1 MRIDQVRFLGLLM
14 VVVLVAGCN
23 NAKRLPNGKYLLKRN
38 EIQTNNP
45 QLDKPDLESLIKQK
59 PNKKALGLFRLK
71 LTIYNWGTRIE
82 NDSSKIKQWMKNSAG
97 ERPVILDT
105 VMTDN
110 TMRQMSYYLE
120 NKGYFNSSIKK
131 DIERQENKKAIVT
144 YQISTHEP
152 YRVRKVQY
160 LLEDS
165 TIRDELEKARI
176 TSLIQSGSIFDA
188 GRFDDERDRLTEFLR
203 NRGYYYFN
211 KNFIQYK
218 VDSAIEGH
226 QLDVYIQINNRVYK
240 AQMYNDSL
248 VSLPHHKYNIRDVYI
263 YPDFDALREGYVDY
277 DTLHFE
283 YSDRVYHYI
292 YNKSLPYKPKS
303 LNQFIFI
310 KPGERYKMKDAEMTN
325 RRLADLQQFKY
336 INVEFVNIHG
346 DMKPWFRDTLPKKL
360 DCYIRLTRSPKQS
373 FTVEWLGKNTSRDLG
388 TEISLIYS
396 NKNLFRG
403 SEVLNLNTN
412 LALET
417 QRIIGDDNDEN
428 VVGFLPFNTIE
439 YGVNANID
447 LPKFLLPI
455 DQSRFPAYF
464 KPRTRLSSGY
474 NYRQRPDYSRH
485 LINLSFGYRWN
496 ETKTKQHQILVADI
510 NSIKLN
516 PDSSF
521 IEKLNEIDN
530 KKFLSAYEDHLIVGG
545 KYTFILNTQGSRKKE
560 PDFWYLRT
568 TFEPAGLV
576 LNTLASAFNANQD
589 AEGNYEIFRIRYAQY
604 VRAEADYRYFYRFNE
619 RNQLATRISLGVGI
633 PYGNLNVLPFEKS
646 FFVGG
651 ANGIRA
657 WQLRSLGPGG
667 FSGDVSNFDKI
678 GDISLES
685 SVEYRFPIYDF
696 FKGGLFIDAGNVWL
710 KDKNDD
716 FPLGHFQADRFFKQI
731 AIGTGFGLRLDFSL
745 FVLRLDAGVRMVDP
759 SKSPGNRWVLDEY
772 KIKNT
777 NINFGIGYPF

>member
-1 MRIDQVRFLGLLM
+1 MRITPARLLELLM
-14 VVVLVAGCN
+14 VVVLLAGCN
-23 NAKRLPNGKYLLKRN
+23 NAKRLPEDKYLLKRN
-38 EIQTNNP
+38 KIQTNNP
-45 QLDKPDLESLIKQK
+45 EIDKSDIQTLIKQK
-59 PNKKALGLFRLK
+59 PNKTAFGLFRFK
-71 LTIYNWGTRIE
+71 LTVYNWGKSIE
-82 NDSSKIKQWMKNSAG
+82 NDSSKIKQWLTQSAG
-97 ERPVILDT
+97 EEPVVLDT
-105 VMTDN
+105 AMTNN
-110 TMRQMSYYLE
+110 TLRQINFYLQ
-120 NKGYFNSSIKK
+120 NKGYFESSVNK
-131 DIERQENKKAIVT
+131 DIERPDNKKAIVT
-144 YQISTHEP
+144 YKIRTNKP
-152 YRVRKVQY
+152 YRIRKVQF

-165 TIRDELEKARI
+165 TIRKELKSTRKN
-176 TSLIQSGSIFDA
+176 SLIKSGSVFDA
-188 GRFDDERDRLTEFLR
+188 DHFDDERDRITEFMR

-211 KNFIQYK
+211 KNFIHYK
-218 VDSAIEGH
+218 IDSAVEGRY
-226 QLDVYIQINNRVYK
+226 LDVYIQINNRVYK

-248 VSLPHHKYNIRDVYI
+248 LSLPHHKYDIRNVYI
-263 YPDFDALREGYVDY
+263 YPDFDALREDDAQY
-277 DTLHFE
+277 DTVRYEHAG
-283 YSDRVYHYI
+283 SVYY
-292 YNKSLPYKPKS
+292 YLYKKSLPYKPKS
-303 LNQFIFI
+303 LNQFMFI
-310 KPGERYKMKDAEMTN
+310 KPGKKYKMKDAEMTN

-360 DCYIRLTRSPKQS
+360 DCYIRLTRAPKQA
-373 FTVEWLGKNTSRDLG
+373 FTLEWLGKNTSKDLG
-388 TEISLIYS
+388 TEVSLIYR

-417 QRIIGDDNDEN
+417 QRIIGDDNNEN
-428 VVGFLPFNTIE
+428 IVDFLPFNTIE

-455 DQSRFPAYF
+455 DQDRFPAYF
-464 KPRTRLSSGY
+464 KPHTQLSSGY
-474 NYRQRPDYSRH
+474 NYQQRPDYNRY

-496 ETKTKQHQILVADI
+496 ETETKQHQILVADI

-521 IEKLNEIDN
+521 IKKLNEIDN
-530 KKFLSAYEDHLIVGG
+530 KKFLSAYKDHLIVGG
-545 KYTFILNTQGSRKKE
+545 KYTFILNTQGVRKKE

-568 TFEPAGLV
+568 TFESAGFV
-576 LNTLASAFNANQD
+576 LNTLANWFNVKQD
-589 AEGNYEIFRIRYAQY
+589 AEGKHELFNIRYAQY
-604 VRAEADYRYFYRFNE
+604 VRAEADYRYFYRFNKN
-619 RNQLATRISLGVGI
+619 NQLASRISIGIGI

-678 GDISLES
+678 GDIKLES
-685 SVEYRFPIYDF
+685 SMEYRFPIYNF
-696 FKGGLFIDAGNVWL
+696 FEGGIFIDAGNVWL

-716 FPLGHFQADRFFKQI
+716 FPLGNFQIDSFYKQI
-731 AIGTGFGLRLDFSL
+731 AVGTGFGLRLDFSL
-745 FVLRLDAGVRMVDP
+745 FVFRLDAGIKMIDP
-759 SKSPGNRWVLDEY
+759 SRAPGNRWVLDQY